1 MSLPPKKV
9 TLGKNSTPSMR
20 SRVENGG
27 LLYRRSWSSILYD
40 FIARL
45 FCRRRSFLF
54 SLLLNSNLKKCE
66 VEIKFYSCLSP
77 AILRAL
83 ICSFIVCV
91 CFVRVCFV
99 LFITSNLPAVFIFYL
114 LVIVITSYLANLYL
128 YISFICHNSNREI
141 IIIKVRD
148 IENY

>member
-9 TLGKNSTPSMR
+9 TLRKNSTPSMR

-77 AILRAL
+77 AMLRAL

-91 CFVRVCFV
+91 CFVRVCFF
-99 LFITSNLPAVFIFYL
+99 LFITSNCRQFLF
-114 LVIVITSYLANLYL
+114 
-128 YISFICHNSNREI
+128 FICLIHFYCDSNY
-141 IIIKVRD
+141 KLFS
-148 IENY
+148 